1 MSVGPYLRLI
11 PCCNQTQ
18 TLDFQVPLDFGGY
31 DGTYVYDGPNTEG
44 LINDQCY
51 TVTQLTG
58 QISYVLGLPEI
69 PEPGI
74 GIIDGNCASE
84 ICDVCDPIAYE
95 FAPCCAGPSIKF
107 LRTPGPK
114 NIFDDVNL
122 PAVFQYIGDA
132 SFPGSGGSLQPGACY
147 TVYQIS
153 GNNVSYPLLPEAV
166 ADNDIYGPTVN
177 CNNLELCPVC
187 PPAYYT
193 LNDCCSNEPYKI
205 DGDIIYIEYDNDC
218 EPGVCPLDLE
228 NLVIT
233 EILNEAGIPVVGCFN
248 ITNVPA
254 PAPTRVIYE
263 WIKFMGEVTTV
274 PTCAA
279 CQSCNCYTLYSCTP
293 GVVPIVT
300 DTDLE
305 SYVDQFVSVLN
316 YEGCYF
322 VTKNI
327 SSNCPD
333 AVSVV
338 LNLEIPCQ
346 CALNCYTVTGNPS
359 SISYVNADL
368 ELVTVVGNSKFCSYI
383 PPIVTGGTE
392 GSVFTFGLCID
403 EECPEICY
411 DLTNCQ
417 NTETITVSNSEVL
430 TNYYVNNK
438 VVTLMGYEGCWS
450 IDISGNCDCLIV
462 EILTEGGTNSFQA
475 NKVATYNE
483 RNVYE
488 ILGEDILPVDFYI
501 WWDSINNI
509 WVLSIGGYGEDAGE
523 TQAECL
529 LDVDCPISDS
539 ADWTTDQAVY
549 VLSVNKCPVQCD
561 CAVNV
566 SVLKTASD
574 CISCLPIV
582 AYKFINCKNS
592 LQIKYSTE
600 DFSDYVGKVVQL
612 DCGDCW
618 IVEQIDYT
626 PPNVQLVNI
635 DFTFDSCL
643 ACERTYYKL
652 TDCLNPNN
660 VTYTYTDLSSII
672 PPPIIGCD
680 CISVTYTLVGEDPVT
695 VEVESSDIVDGKN
708 FYIIEIDGENYP
720 LRWYLGDNWWYLDAS
735 TGLILS
741 EDTPCPFGTYTIEE
755 DNIFSA
761 FSVTS
766 CGSLPV
772 IKIKGCDNCFTVE
785 ETREPINAGIVTVTD
800 LFVDCPECLVTFPCR
815 CSRITNQDTI
825 AKDFT
830 YLDCLFEEVTIN
842 LQPNETSDKVC
853 LINWVLAPEE
863 EALAYIE
870 HFGDCTNNQCP
881 VEQLPKR
888 KVKPG
893 YSTPTC
899 DIEKYE
905 KITCKSSEIYYKQVM
920 RLRYGI
926 SNCCPED
933 EEKWLVKKE
942 LIDLDAL
949 RDPNYICKPTTSCCN
964 QPISDCGCG
973 CNTTLKTCNS

>member
-177 CNNLELCPVC
+177 CNNPELCPVC

-218 EPGVCPLDLE
+218 EPGICPTNLE

-233 EILNEAGIPVVGCFN
+233 EISNEAGIPLSGCFN

-254 PAPTRVIYE
+254 PAPTSVIYE
-263 WIKFMGEVTTV
+263 WAKFIQGVITV
-274 PTCAA
+274 PTCTA

-293 GVVPIVT
+293 GVPPIVT

-316 YEGCYF
+316 YTGCYF
-322 VTKNI
+322 VTKNV
-327 SSNCPD
+327 SSNCPN

-383 PPIVTGGTE
+383 PPIVTGGTQ

-403 EECPEICY
+403 EECPKVCY

-417 NTETITVSNSEVL
+417 NTETITVSNSEIL
-430 TNYYVNNK
+430 TDYYVNDK

-566 SVLKTASD
+566 SVLKTASN

-582 AYKFINCKNS
+582 AYKFTNCDNP

-600 DFSDYVGKVVQL
+600 DFSGYVGKVVQL

-618 IVEQIDYT
+618 IVEEINYQ
-626 PPNVQLVNI
+626 PPNVQPIVI
-635 DFTFDSCL
+635 DYRFDSCL
-643 ACERTYYKL
+643 ACSRTYYKL
-652 TDCLNPNN
+652 TDCQGVEDPI
-660 VTYTYTDLSSII
+660 YTYTDLTDQ
-672 PPPIIGCD
+672 IG
-680 CISVTYTLVGEDPVT
+680 
-695 VEVESSDIVDGKN
+695 K
-708 FYIIEIDGENYP
+708 
-720 LRWYLGDNWWYLDAS
+720 
-735 TGLILS
+735 
-741 EDTPCPFGTYTIEE
+741 
-755 DNIFSA
+755 
-761 FSVTS
+761 
-766 CGSLPV
+766 V
-772 IKIKGCDNCFTVE
+772 IKITNCDTCWEVE
-785 ETREPINAGIVTVTD
+785 ETRLIENAGIVTLD
-800 LFVDCPECLVTFPCR
+800 IEYAECIDCLLDKPCL
-815 CSRITNQDTI
+815 CSRLTNQFSTE
-825 AKDFT
+825 KQFT
-830 YLDCLFEEVTIN
+830 YIDCLAQEQTIT
-842 LQPNETSDKVC
+842 LAVNEISDKVC
-853 LINWVLAPEE
+853 LFNWVLSDE
-863 EALAYIE
+863 EAKSVYIE
-870 HFGDCTNNQCP
+870 YFGDCVNNQCP

-949 RDPNYICKPTTSCCN
+949 RDPNYICKPTTSCCD

>member
-177 CNNLELCPVC
+177 CNNPELCPVC

-205 DGDIIYIEYDNDC
+205 DGDIIYIEYDNEC

-228 NLVIT
+228 DLIIT

-254 PAPTRVIYE
+254 PAPTNVIYE

-274 PTCAA
+274 PTCTA

-293 GVVPIVT
+293 GVVLIVT

-338 LNLEIPCQ
+338 LNLEVPCQ

-417 NTETITVSNSEVL
+417 STETITVSNSEVL
-430 TNYYVNNK
+430 TDYYVNNK

-582 AYKFINCKNS
+582 AYKFTNCDNP

-600 DFSDYVGKVVQL
+600 DFSGYVGKVVQL
-612 DCGDCW
+612 ECGDCW
-618 IVEQIDYT
+618 IVEEINYQ
-626 PPNVQLVNI
+626 PPNVQPIVI
-635 DFTFDSCL
+635 DYRFDSCL
-643 ACERTYYKL
+643 ACSRTYYKL
-652 TDCLNPNN
+652 TDCQGVENPI
-660 VTYTYTDLSSII
+660 YTYTDLT
-672 PPPIIGCD
+672 D
-680 CISVTYTLVGEDPVT
+680 QVG
-695 VEVESSDIVDGKN
+695 K
-708 FYIIEIDGENYP
+708 
-720 LRWYLGDNWWYLDAS
+720 
-735 TGLILS
+735 
-741 EDTPCPFGTYTIEE
+741 
-755 DNIFSA
+755 
-761 FSVTS
+761 
-766 CGSLPV
+766 V
-772 IKIKGCDNCFTVE
+772 IKITNCDTCWEVE
-785 ETREPINAGIVTVTD
+785 ETRLIENVGIVTLD
-800 LFVDCPECLVTFPCR
+800 IEYAECIDCLLDKPCL
-815 CSRITNQDTI
+815 CSRLTNQFSTE
-825 AKDFT
+825 KQFT
-830 YLDCLFEEVTIN
+830 YIDCLAQEQTIT
-842 LQPNETSDKVC
+842 LAVNEISDKVC
-853 LINWVLAPEE
+853 LFNWVLSDE
-863 EALAYIE
+863 EAKSVYIE
-870 HFGDCTNNQCP
+870 YFGDCVNNQCP
-881 VEQLPKR
+881 VEKLPKR

-964 QPISDCGCG
+964 QPISNCGCG